1 MWPGLASM
9 HLFGMERVSGRFLSR
24 VEPISG
30 LLFVVVSAAAVAV
43 VVSILFFIC
52 FVMRSFSFFFRAIK
66 TESKKPF
73 QYFNAQES
81 HVQLVVEKL
90 AFLFQIIFSSH
101 LQVLQFRNDSVE
113 RYERVSAKLDK

>member
-1 MWPGLASM
+1 MV
-9 HLFGMERVSGRFLSR
+9 RVLTGFLSR
-24 VEPISG
+24 VVLISG
-30 LLFVVVSAAAVAV
+30 LLF

-81 HVQLVVEKL
+81 HVQLVVEKF
-90 AFLFQIIFSSH
+90 AFFFQIIFSSH
-101 LQVLQFRNDSVE
+101 LQLLQYCNDSVE
-113 RYERVSAKLDK
+113 RFERVSAKLDK